1 MKTYEELPVRSRD
14 RLQATRAK
22 FDALVEPH
30 RRSKRKNAY
39 YYRLL
44 ESYFKFFIPEGYS
57 VLDLGS
63 GDGNLLAALKPS
75 RGLGV
80 DLSPVCVA
88 AARSAHPRM
97 DFVEGCAET
106 FVPDQAFDYIVL
118 SDLVG
123 YLDDVQT
130 VFENL
135 HHASH
140 AGTRIV
146 VGYYNY
152 LWEPV
157 LRLGDRLGLRMR
169 QDHQN
174 WLTQDD
180 LQNLLKIAGF
190 ETVKRTKKIL
200 FPYYIPL
207 VSWLL
212 NTVIANLPGFNQ
224 LCLSEFI
231 VARPV
236 KRSASAQEEGWPS
249 VSLIVACK
257 DERGNIQEL
266 VERTPRFE
274 GRLEMVFVDGHSKD
288 GTQEE
293 ILRMQKLHPDKHIR
307 LIDQGQTKGKGPAVH
322 LAMREASG
330 DILIILDAD
339 ISVAP
344 EDVPK
349 FYHQLVSGEG
359 EFINGC
365 RLVYP
370 MEHNA
375 MRFLNVWGNK
385 FFGLAFTYLLG
396 QRLKDT
402 LCGTKALYKA
412 DYEKIMANRAY
423 FGEFD
428 PFGDFDLLFGAAKLN
443 MKILELPV
451 RYYERRYGDIKIERF
466 KHGTM
471 LLGMCVIA
479 LKKLKFV

>member
-1 MKTYEELPVRSRD
+1 MTNHPTARTRQRLEE
-14 RLQATRAK
+14 TRKK

-30 RRSKRKNAY
+30 KKAKQRNAY
-39 YYRLL
+39 YYRCL
-44 ESYFKFFIPEGYS
+44 EDYFKFLIPEGYR
-57 VLDLGS
+57 VLDIGS
-63 GDGNLLAALKPS
+63 GDGNLLAALKPA

-80 DLSPVCVA
+80 DLSPANVKEA
-88 AARSAHPRM
+88 QKSHPQLE
-97 DFVEGCAET
+97 FVEGYAET
-106 FVPDQAFDYIVL
+106 FSSEETFDYIVV

-123 YLDDVQT
+123 YLDDVQA

-135 HHASH
+135 RRA
-140 AGTRIV
+140 ARPQTRIV

-152 LWEPV
+152 FWEPV
-157 LRLGDRLGLRMR
+157 LQLADRLGLRMR

-190 ETVKRTKKIL
+190 ETIKRTKKII
-200 FPYYIPL
+200 FPFYIPL
-207 VSWLL
+207 ISWFL
-212 NTVIANLPGFNQ
+212 NTVVANLPGINYFG
-224 LCLSEFI
+224 LAEYL

-236 KRSASAQEEGWPS
+236 GSPRKTQDGLPAS

-257 DERGNIQEL
+257 DERGNIAEL
-266 VERTPRFE
+266 VERTPDFD
-274 GRLEMVFVDGHSKD
+274 GKLEMVFVDGHSKD
-288 GTQEE
+288 GTQDE
-293 ILRMQKLHPDKHIR
+293 ILRMQKLYPNKNIR
-307 LIDQGQTKGKGPAVH
+307 LIDQGDTRGKGPAVH

-349 FYHQLVSGEG
+349 FYRQLVTGEG

-370 MEHNA
+370 MEQKA
-375 MRFLNVWGNK
+375 MRFLNIWGNK
-385 FFGLAFTYLLG
+385 FFGLAFSYLLG

-402 LCGTKALYKA
+402 LCGTKALYKT

-466 KHGTM
+466 KHGAM
-471 LLGMCVIA
+471 LLGMCMIA